1 MGKKTTLLWLFY
13 AFSSGLFAE
22 EKGVEEHEIATGERY
37 EFNDRGLSIVPPQG
51 FWIQDKKSSFLSFS
65 EPPAERSADKI
76 SYRRNIQ
83 VYWNDGFRHIDTTS
97 AAEFKEILPSKFQKF
112 GGISNYA
119 TSEPEIVD
127 LGANKKGI
135 LFYNTYMI
143 GKAEMIHVVLIKSSK
158 TAYYV
163 ITFTDLRSNFEK
175 NANNEKYSSLWWD
188 CFTSIELDS
197 KAPVRYQ
204 TAAVAGVALAVLLLC
219 CFVFFL
225 FRGRF
230 ASKHYDEFADESV
243 DKQMLVEMVDTNEYK
258 SDDSSMDSLDGS
270 GADDESV
277 NDEDEDV
284 DDDDIDFDDD
294 DDSDNSKEDRQ

>member
-1 MGKKTTLLWLFY
+1 MGKKTALLWLLY
-13 AFSSGLFAE
+13 ASSSGLFAE
-22 EKGVEEHEIATGERY
+22 ENGGNEHEIATGERY
-37 EFNDRGLSIVPPQG
+37 EFHDRGLSIVPPQG

-65 EPPAERSADKI
+65 EPPAKRSADKI

-97 AAEFKEILPSKFQKF
+97 AEEFKEILPSKFQKF

-127 LGANKKGI
+127 LGADKKGI

-175 NANNEKYSSLWWD
+175 NSNNETYSSLWWD

-204 TAAVAGVALAVLLLC
+204 TVAIAGIALAVLLLC
-219 CFVFFL
+219 GFVFFL

-258 SDDSSMDSLDGS
+258 SDDSSTGSLDNS
-270 GADDESV
+270 DADDEG
-277 NDEDEDV
+277 V
-284 DDDDIDFDDD
+284 DDDDIDFDDDD